1 MVWIY
6 NITHYNNKI
15 DTLTEKD
22 REKLKTIIEVI
33 YMLIKDI
40 AKNENVNMEVLN
52 KICDKL
58 DCKIEQVIEY
68 TKEN

>member
-1 MVWIY
+1 MFSY
-6 NITHYNNKI
+6 QPLNI
-15 DTLTEKD
+15 LLAEKNMS
-22 REKLKTIIEVI
+22 KTQLMKE
-33 YMLIKDI
+33 IKVSSATI
-40 AKNENVNMEVLN
+40 AKFKKNEPVNMEVLS